1 MNAILR
7 SKFSFFAVGVVVGF
21 FGLWGALT
29 LGAGSQIGL
38 VQARALPAAVLVAET
53 AATTTSGPDYSG
65 ANTLFWNGNTDSSL
79 ENYQLERDA
88 CCPGER
94 AK

>member
-1 MNAILR
+1 MNTILR
-7 SKFSFFAVGVVVGF
+7 SKFSFFAVGILVGF
-21 FGLWGALT
+21 FGLWGALS
-29 LGAGSQIGL
+29 LGHGPQIGL
-38 VQARALPAAVLVAET
+38 AQARPLPAAVLLAET
-53 AATTTSGPDYSG
+53 ATTTSSPGYSG
-65 ANTLFWNGNTDSSL
+65 ATMLFWEANTDSSL

>member
-29 LGAGSQIGL
+29 LGAGAQIGL
-38 VQARALPAAVLVAET
+38 VQARALPAAVLAAET
-53 AATTTSGPDYSG
+53 AATTSSPGYLG
-65 ANTLFWNGNTDSSL
+65 ATILFRKGNTDSSL